1 MIDAAH
7 GALPGRAERPTL
19 ATTTLATATATATA
33 TTATACRLLFR
44 KGSYFHHHN
53 LLLHFR
59 LRGGLLLMM
68 DVDVAF
74 AVITLGAS
82 VNGLA
87 LAFT

>member
-19 ATTTLATATATATA
+19 ATTTLATATATAT
-33 TTATACRLLFR
+33 TATACKLLFR

-68 DVDVAF
+68 DVDVIF